1 LLFKLLKR
9 NSADRINFEDF
20 STHEFLIEN
29 KPSRIEEMAD
39 NFKSDLKIMDDENES
54 WNTASK
60 LKCTLKNNLDQVQS
74 KNCLINKTLKDSFQ
88 DQDIICKY
96 YFKVERMFRLI

>member
-1 LLFKLLKR
+1 MLFKLLKR

-20 STHEFLIEN
+20 STHEFLVEN
-29 KPSRIEEMAD
+29 KPSKVEEMTE
-39 NFKSDLKIMDDENES
+39 NFKSDLKIIDDENES

-60 LKCTLKNNLDQVQS
+60 LKCTLKNNLDQAQS

-88 DQDIICKY
+88 DQDAISKIYLK
-96 YFKVERMFRLI
+96 LINSVMT